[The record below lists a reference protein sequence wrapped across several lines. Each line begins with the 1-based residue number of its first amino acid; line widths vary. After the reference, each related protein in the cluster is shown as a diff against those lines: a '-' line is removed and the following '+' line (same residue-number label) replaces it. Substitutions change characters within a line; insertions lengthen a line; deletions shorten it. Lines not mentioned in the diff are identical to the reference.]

1 MKKLLIGLVAVFA
14 LSLASAQN
22 FGVYAGFSYPFSGSI
37 GAVFNSDPLRYS
49 AGIVFPFGIEVA
61 ADYMIGKGDLGSTP
75 GLGYYFGAGATFD
88 AFLAGGGFFGS
99 VFVHGLGGLQY
110 QLNPQLALFG
120 ELQLGPAIG
129 FGTAFGGFGTGF
141 GFGFGSKFGLL
152 FSQ

>member
-22 FGVYAGFSYPFSGSI
+22 FGVYAGFAYPFSGSF
-37 GAVFNSDPLRYS
+37 GVVFNNDPLRLS
-49 AGIVFPFGIEVA
+49 AGIVFPFGVEVA
-61 ADYMIGKGDLGSTP
+61 GDYIIGRGDLGSTP
-75 GLGYYFGAGATFD
+75 GLGYYFGAGATLD
-88 AFLAGGGFFGS
+88 AFFLSGGFFGDI
-99 VFVHGLGGLQY
+99 FIHGLGGLRF

-129 FGTAFGGFGTGF
+129 FGAAGGGFGTGF
-141 GFGFGSKFGLL
+141 GFGFGSKVGLL